1 MQWPA
6 LVISSQGG
14 ELANSISEAVPYAL
28 KSAMESE
35 KCEILSLL
43 FPHVTQL
50 SEFQELCKSLAD
62 ETEIT
67 MEEDRSHPGWVTV
80 ALRLDISQAG
90 QLAWIMAFGPFES
103 WPPSRRG
110 PVTELAIRV
119 KPKPDQLFH
128 KLNQDHSA
136 AHLADTPLLLAEEQM
151 EAVFE
156 RTENATRDVLGAD
169 PDFRS
174 AAKTTFSYPSRRS
187 EAARP

>member
-6 LVISSQGG
+6 LVMSSRGSDLFQ
-14 ELANSISEAVPYAL
+14 SISETAPFTL
-28 KSAMESE
+28 KSALDSE
-35 KCEILSLL
+35 RCEILSLL
-43 FPHVTQL
+43 FPQVTQL
-50 SEFQELCKSLAD
+50 SELRELCAALAH

-80 ALRLDISQAG
+80 ALRLDVSG
-90 QLAWIMAFGPFES
+90 EDQLSWIMAFGPFES
-103 WPPSRRG
+103 WPPSRRA

-136 AHLADTPLLLAEEQM
+136 AHLADTPLPLSEEQM
-151 EAVFE
+151 AAVFE

-174 AAKTTFSYPSRRS
+174 AARTTFSYP
-187 EAARP
+187 A